1 MSYESSNEDET
12 LVDGSGVDHG
22 PVPSSFSTQQS
33 APISVVSKRLR
44 ACLGCRESK
53 LRCKR
58 SEENPH
64 LGCERCLASRRECI
78 IPAPRKREKKTG
90 KATVAVLEKR
100 IDALLA
106 SLTDKRE
113 NPENKT
119 LGDLRLDAPQAGEA
133 IPLVGEAGSRGTYQ
147 GKLPESFVPTQTP
160 STGPSFNLQEGL
172 IVIGSERSR
181 NEKRPPLS
189 FFMPKPPRTE
199 ELFQKDVVSQ
209 GYVSLEDAER
219 VYDRFVTKMLPLFPA
234 IVLPEDTTVMSLRR
248 NKPTLF
254 LQILAVG
261 STILGSEMQEFLT
274 KEALRGYADRILMRG
289 EKNLDL
295 VQALQL
301 SVVWYYPPDNFEEIR
316 FYQPV
321 SLAAGMC
328 LELGLGQEPRP
339 SVSKFPSIGLPTLP
353 SGPPRGSTAP
363 ADTQADGK
371 RAWLVSYFLCGT

>member
-1 MSYESSNEDET
+1 MSYESSNEDDT
-12 LVDGSGVDHG
+12 LLDGSGVDPG
-22 PVPSSFSTQQS
+22 PIPSSFSTQQS
-33 APISVVSKRLR
+33 APVSTVSKRLR

-78 IPAPRKREKKTG
+78 IPAPRKRDKKTG

-113 NPENKT
+113 NSENKT

-133 IPLVGEAGSRGTYQ
+133 IPLVGGAGSRRTYQ
-147 GKLPESFVPTQTP
+147 AKLPESFVPAQTP
-160 STGPSFNLQEGL
+160 STVPSLNLPEGL
-172 IVIGSERSR
+172 VASERSQ
-181 NEKRPPLS
+181 NDKRIPLS
-189 FFMPKPPRTE
+189 FFIPRPPRND

-209 GYVSLEDAER
+209 GYVSLEDAQR
-219 VYDRFVTKMLPLFPA
+219 VYDRFITKMLPLFPI
-234 IVLPEDTTVMSLRR
+234 IVLPKDTTVMSLRR
-248 NKPTLF
+248 QKPALF

-261 STILGSEMQEFLT
+261 STILGPEIQEFLT
-274 KEALRGYADRILMRG
+274 KEALRGYADRILVRG
-289 EKNLDL
+289 EKSLDL

-301 SVVWYYPPDNFEEIR
+301 SVVWYHPPGSFEEIR
-316 FYQPV
+316 LYQPV

-353 SGPPRGSTAP
+353 SGPLRGSTAP

-371 RAWLVSYFLCGT
+371 RAWLVSYFLCGL

>member
-1 MSYESSNEDET
+1 MSYESSNEDDA

-22 PVPSSFSTQQS
+22 PIPSSFSTQQS
-33 APISVVSKRLR
+33 APALAVSKRLR

-58 SEENPH
+58 NEENPH

-78 IPAPRKREKKTG
+78 IPAPRKRDKKTG

-106 SLTDKRE
+106 SLKDKRE
-113 NPENKT
+113 NSENKT
-119 LGDLRLDAPQAGEA
+119 PGDLRLDAPQSGEA
-133 IPLVGEAGSRGTYQ
+133 IPLVGGAGSRTTFQ
-147 GKLPESFVPTQTP
+147 AKLPESFVPTQTP
-160 STGPSFNLQEGL
+160 PTVPAFNLPEGL
-172 IVIGSERSR
+172 IGGERSR
-181 NEKRPPLS
+181 NDKRIPLS
-189 FFMPKPPRTE
+189 FFIPRPPRND

-219 VYDRFVTKMLPLFPA
+219 VYHRFITKMLPLFPV
-234 IVLPEDTTVMSLRR
+234 ILLPEDTTVMSLRR
-248 NKPTLF
+248 HKPALF

-261 STILGSEMQEFLT
+261 STILGPETQEFLA
-274 KEALRGYADRILMRG
+274 KEALRGYADRILLRG
-289 EKNLDL
+289 EKSLDL
-295 VQALQL
+295 IQALQL
-301 SVVWYYPPDNFEEIR
+301 SVVWYHPPGNFEEIR

-339 SVSKFPSIGLPTLP
+339 SVSKFPSIGLPTLH